1 MFVICGDF
9 LDFDPPDVRATQMEM
24 NIRGGGIR
32 NPYLIQ

>member
-24 NIRGGGIR
+24 NIRGRIR